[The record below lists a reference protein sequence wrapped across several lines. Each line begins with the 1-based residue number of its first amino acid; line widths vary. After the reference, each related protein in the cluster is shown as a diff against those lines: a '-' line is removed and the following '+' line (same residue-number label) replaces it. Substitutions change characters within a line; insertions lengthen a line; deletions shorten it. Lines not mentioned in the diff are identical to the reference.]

1 MSATVKKVVK
11 LSYEQYYDL
20 ITTGKTIDKDGNE
33 HIYDNTGNTSYNVY
47 GYDELMAL
55 NNKIDKNI
63 IEKNK
68 VHPNYFNWLKIED
81 ECAKIQ
87 KDNNEYRS
95 DGSKLSFIALRGYL
109 TNGATIKATPSN
121 TNTNGFGNVY
131 LNGTKLTED
140 YTYNG
145 DGVEYVSVVIFDK
158 EATTTFGILESE
170 FEFKTTFECA
180 IYKYFHNP
188 IVPNSL
194 WENCV
199 YFISYNYTPIGTI
212 IAPNE
217 LKLLGASSDFT
228 NLSKPYKL
236 NKVTIEK
243 ETIEP
248 YGVLFS
254 PYDTT
259 APYTLDL
266 SKVKHLQ
273 GGDRRNGN
281 IKSNTNIIFKDL
293 LTIAAGFQ
301 NWLFSNIHL
310 IEIPEGVTSIL
321 GNGQNGSTV
330 FYNILNLILHCKNAT
345 FDNYWAFGN
354 GTASLQLE
362 DGWNTSLN
370 CASFISLPLD
380 NFKDIIKNKLA
391 DRTGQDAL
399 IFTVPKGDNFFNVL
413 NTEMC
418 DVEGYTDKTWVEY
431 ATEVKNWTIQGG

>member
-87 KDNNEYRS
+87 KDNNEYMP
-95 DGSKLSFIALRGYL
+95 DGSKLSFVALRGYL
-109 TNGATIKATPSN
+109 KKGATIKATPTQSN
-121 TNTNGFGNVY
+121 PDGFGNVY

-140 YTYNG
+140 YTYEG

-158 EATTTFGILESE
+158 ESNSKFGILKSE
-170 FEFKTTFECA
+170 FEIECSFEIA
-180 IYKYFHNP
+180 IYNYYHKPSIPSDMLLNCIYF
-188 IVPNSL
+188 V
-194 WENCV
+194 
-199 YFISYNYTPIGTI
+199 SYNYAPTGLIS
-212 IAPNE
+212 APNE
-217 LKLLGASSDFT
+217 LKILGSNSFIG
-228 NLSKPYKL
+228 NLQKGLKL
-236 NKVTIEK
+236 NKVVYER
-243 ETIEP
+243 ETISAFANVFVP
-248 YGVLFS
+248 YNTS
-254 PYDTT
+254 
-259 APYTLDL
+259 AYTLDL
-266 SKVKHLQ
+266 SKVKYIQ
-273 GGDRRNGN
+273 GADRSNGN
-281 IKSNTNIIFKDL
+281 IPANTNVIFRDL
-293 LTIAAGFQ
+293 VTIRAGYQ
-301 NWLFSNIHL
+301 NTLFSRLNRL
-310 IEIPEGVTSIL
+310 EIPSGVTSIK
-321 GNGQNGSTV
+321 GTSWDGSTV
-330 FYNILNLILHCKNAT
+330 FHMIGTLVLHCKNAT
-345 FDNYWAFGN
+345 FDSKWASGG
-354 GTASLQLE
+354 GTTSLQLE

-370 CASFISLPLD
+370 CASFKSLPLD

-391 DRTGQDAL
+391 DRTGQEAL
-399 IFTVPKGDNFFNVL
+399 IFTVPKGDNYFNVL

>member
-1 MSATVKKVVK
+1 MNVQI
-11 LSYEQYYDL
+11 YNQQ
-20 ITTGKTIDKDGNE
+20 ITN
-33 HIYDNTGNTSYNVY
+33 
-47 GYDELMAL
+47 M
-55 NNKIDKNI
+55 
-63 IEKNK
+63 
-68 VHPNYFNWLKIED
+68 
-81 ECAKIQ
+81 
-87 KDNNEYRS
+87 S

-140 YTYNG
+140 YTYEG

-158 EATTTFGILESE
+158 ENTTTFEILESE

-180 IYKYFHNP
+180 IYNYSHTP

-194 WENCV
+194 FENCV
-199 YFISYNYTPIGTI
+199 YFISYNYAPIGTI

-243 ETIEP
+243 ETINP
-248 YGVLFS
+248 YGNLFS

-273 GGDRRNGN
+273 GGDRYNGN

-301 NWLFSNIHL
+301 NRLFSDIHL

-321 GNGQNGSTV
+321 GRGQNGSTV
-330 FYNILNLILHCKNAT
+330 FYNTFNLILHCKNAT
-345 FDNYWAFGN
+345 FDNYWAN
-354 GTASLQLE
+354 CAGTASLILE
-362 DGWNTSLN
+362 EGWNTSLT
-370 CASFISLPLD
+370 CASFTSLPLA
-380 NFKDIIKNKLA
+380 NFIEIIRDKLI

-399 IFTVPKGDNFFNVL
+399 IFTVPTTIFTTL
-413 NTEMC
+413 NTELC
-418 DVEGYTDKTWVEY
+418 DVEGHTDKTWVEY
-431 ATEVKNWTIQGG
+431 ATQVKNWTVQGG

>member
-1 MSATVKKVVK
+1 MSSTIKKVIKV
-11 LSYEQYYDL
+11 SYEQYHDL
-20 ITTGKTIDKDGNE
+20 LTKGKTIDKDGNE
-33 HIYDNTGNTSYNVY
+33 HLYDDTASYNVY

-87 KDNNEYRS
+87 KDNNEYMP
-95 DGSKLSFIALRGYL
+95 DGSKLSFVALRGYV

-140 YTYNG
+140 YTYEG

-158 EATTTFGILESE
+158 EATTTFEILESE
-170 FEFKTTFECA
+170 FEFKTIFECA
-180 IYKYFHNP
+180 IYNYSHIP

-217 LKLLGASSDFT
+217 LKLLGASSDFI

-248 YGVLFS
+248 YGNLFN

-281 IKSNTNIIFKDL
+281 IKSNTNIIFRDL
-293 LTIAAGFQ
+293 LTIKAGFQ
-301 NWLFSNIHL
+301 NRLFNDTHL

-330 FYNILNLILHCKNAT
+330 FYNIFNLILHCKNAT
-345 FDNYWAFGN
+345 FDNYWAFGL
-354 GTASLQLE
+354 GTASLILE
-362 DGWNTSLN
+362 EGWNTSLT
-370 CASFISLPLD
+370 CASFTSLPLA
-380 NFKDIIKNKLA
+380 NFIEIIRDKLI

-399 IFTVPKGDNFFNVL
+399 IFTVPKTIFTTL
-413 NTEMC
+413 NTELC
-418 DVEGYTDKTWVEY
+418 DVEGHTDKTWVEY
-431 ATEVKNWTIQGG
+431 ATQVKNWTVQGG

>member
-1 MSATVKKVVK
+1 MSKTVKKVVK
-11 LSYEQYYDL
+11 LSSEQWTELLKTGQTTDASGVTHTYDS
-20 ITTGKTIDKDGNE
+20 TGE
-33 HIYDNTGNTSYNVY
+33 TSYNVY
-47 GYDELMAL
+47 GYDELMTL
-55 NNKIDKNI
+55 NNKIDKMI
-63 IEKNK
+63 IDKQK
-68 VHPNYFNWLKIED
+68 VHPNYFNWSSIED
-81 ECAKIQ
+81 ECANLQ
-87 KDNNEYRS
+87 STNNEYMS
-95 DGSKLSFIALRGYL
+95 DGSKLSFVALRGYL

-140 YTYNG
+140 YTYEGN
-145 DGVEYVSVVIFDK
+145 GVEYVSVVIFDK
-158 EATTTFGILESE
+158 ENTTTFEILESE
-170 FEFKTTFECA
+170 FEFKATFECA
-180 IYKYFHNP
+180 IYNYSHNP

-199 YFISYNYTPIGTI
+199 YFISYNYAPIGTI

-217 LKLLGASSDFT
+217 LKLLGASSDFA

-243 ETIEP
+243 ETINP
-248 YGVLFS
+248 YGNLFS

-273 GGDRRNGN
+273 GGDRYNGN
-281 IKSNTNIIFKDL
+281 IKSNTNIIFRDL

-301 NWLFSNIHL
+301 NWLFTNIHL

-330 FYNILNLILHCKNAT
+330 FYNISNLILHCKNAT
-345 FDNYWAFGN
+345 FDNYWAN
-354 GTASLQLE
+354 GSDTASLILE
-362 DGWNTSLN
+362 EGWNTSLT
-370 CASFISLPLD
+370 CASFKSLPLD
-380 NFKDIIKNKLA
+380 NFIEIIRDKLI

-399 IFTVPKGDNFFNVL
+399 IFTVPTAIFTTL
-413 NTEMC
+413 NTELC
-418 DVEGYTDKTWVEY
+418 NVEGYTDKTWVEY
-431 ATEVKNWTIQGG
+431 ATQVKNWTVQGG

>member
-1 MSATVKKVVK
+1 MSSTIKKVIKV
-11 LSYEQYYDL
+11 SYEQYHDL
-20 ITTGKTIDKDGNE
+20 LTKGKTIDKDGNE
-33 HIYDNTGNTSYNVY
+33 HLYDDTASYNVY

-55 NNKIDKNI
+55 NNKIDKMI
-63 IEKNK
+63 IDKQK
-68 VHPNYFNWLKIED
+68 VHPNYFNWSSIED
-81 ECAKIQ
+81 ECENLQSTK
-87 KDNNEYRS
+87 NEYMS
-95 DGSKLSFIALRGYL
+95 DGSKLSFVALRGYL

-140 YTYNG
+140 YTYEG

-158 EATTTFGILESE
+158 ENTTTFEILESE

-180 IYKYFHNP
+180 IYNYSHTP

-217 LKLLGASSDFT
+217 LKLLGTSSDFI

-248 YGVLFS
+248 YSNLLN

-259 APYTLDL
+259 ASYTLDL

-293 LTIAAGFQ
+293 LTITAGFQ
-301 NWLFSNIHL
+301 NRMFSDTDL

-321 GNGQNGSTV
+321 GRGQNGSTV
-330 FYNILNLILHCKNAT
+330 FYRTLNLILHCKNAT
-345 FDNYWAFGN
+345 FDNYWAYGV
-354 GTASLQLE
+354 GTTSLQLE
-362 DGWNTSLN
+362 DGWNTSLT
-370 CASFISLPLD
+370 CASFTSLPLD
-380 NFKDIIKNKLA
+380 NFIEIIRDKLI

-399 IFTVPKGDNFFNVL
+399 IFTVPTAIFTTL
-413 NTEMC
+413 NTELC
-418 DVEGYTDKTWVEY
+418 DVEGHTDKTWVEY
-431 ATEVKNWTIQGG
+431 ATQVKNWTVQGG

>member
-1 MSATVKKVVK
+1 MSKTVKKVVK
-11 LSYEQYYDL
+11 LSSEQWTELLKTGQTTDASGVTHTYDS
-20 ITTGKTIDKDGNE
+20 TGE
-33 HIYDNTGNTSYNVY
+33 TSYNVY
-47 GYDELMAL
+47 GYDELMTL
-55 NNKIDKNI
+55 NNKIDKMI
-63 IEKNK
+63 IEKQK
-68 VHPNYFNWLKIED
+68 VHPNYFNWLSIED
-81 ECAKIQ
+81 ECANLQ
-87 KDNNEYRS
+87 STNNEYMS

-140 YTYNG
+140 YTYEG

-158 EATTTFGILESE
+158 EATTTFEILESE
-170 FEFKTTFECA
+170 FEFKTIFECA
-180 IYKYFHNP
+180 IYNYSHNP

-194 WENCV
+194 LENCV

-217 LKLLGASSDFT
+217 LKLLGASSDFI

-243 ETIEP
+243 ETINP
-248 YGVLFS
+248 YSNLFS

-259 APYTLDL
+259 ASYTLDL
-266 SKVKHLQ
+266 SKVKHIR
-273 GGDRRNGN
+273 GGDRHNGN
-281 IKSNTNIIFKDL
+281 TKSNTNIIFKDL

-345 FDNYWAFGN
+345 FDNYWASGA
-354 GTASLQLE
+354 GTASLILE
-362 DGWNTSLN
+362 EGWNTSLT
-370 CASFISLPLD
+370 CASFTSLPLD
-380 NFKDIIKNKLA
+380 NFIEIIRDKLI

-399 IFTVPKGDNFFNVL
+399 IFTVPKAIFTTL
-413 NTEMC
+413 NTELC
-418 DVEGYTDKTWVEY
+418 DVEGHTDKTWVEY
-431 ATEVKNWTIQGG
+431 ATQVKNWTVQGG

>member
-1 MSATVKKVVK
+1 MSKTVKKVVK
-11 LSYEQYYDL
+11 LSSEQWTELLKTGQTTDASGVTHTYDS
-20 ITTGKTIDKDGNE
+20 TGE
-33 HIYDNTGNTSYNVY
+33 TSYNVY

-55 NNKIDKNI
+55 NNKIDKMI
-63 IEKNK
+63 IDKQK
-68 VHPNYFNWLKIED
+68 VHPNYFNWSSIED
-81 ECAKIQ
+81 ECANLQ
-87 KDNNEYRS
+87 STNNEYMS
-95 DGSKLSFIALRGYL
+95 DGSKLSFVALRGYL

-140 YTYNG
+140 YTYEG

-158 EATTTFGILESE
+158 ENTITFEILESE

-180 IYKYFHNP
+180 IYNYSHNP

-194 WENCV
+194 FENCV

-217 LKLLGASSDFT
+217 LKLLGASSDFI

-243 ETIEP
+243 ETINP
-248 YGVLFS
+248 YGNLFS

-259 APYTLDL
+259 ASYTLDL

-273 GGDRRNGN
+273 GGDRYNGN

-301 NWLFSNIHL
+301 NRLFSDIHL

-321 GNGQNGSTV
+321 GRGQNGSTV
-330 FYNILNLILHCKNAT
+330 FYNIFNLILHCKNAT
-345 FDNYWAFGN
+345 FDNYWANGA
-354 GTASLQLE
+354 GTASLILE
-362 DGWNTSLN
+362 EGWNTSLT
-370 CASFISLPLD
+370 CASFTSLPLD
-380 NFKDIIKNKLA
+380 NFIEIIRDKLI

-399 IFTVPKGDNFFNVL
+399 IFTVPTTIFTTL
-413 NTEMC
+413 NTELC
-418 DVEGYTDKTWVEY
+418 DVEGHTDKTWVEY
-431 ATEVKNWTIQGG
+431 ATQVKNWTVQGG

>member
-1 MSATVKKVVK
+1 MSKTVKKVVK
-11 LSYEQYYDL
+11 LSSEQWTELLKTGQTTDASGVTHTYDS
-20 ITTGKTIDKDGNE
+20 TGE
-33 HIYDNTGNTSYNVY
+33 TSYNVY
-47 GYDELMAL
+47 GYDELMTL
-55 NNKIDKNI
+55 NNKIDKMI
-63 IEKNK
+63 IDKQK
-68 VHPNYFNWLKIED
+68 VHPNYFNWLSIED
-81 ECAKIQ
+81 ECANLQ
-87 KDNNEYRS
+87 STNNEYMS

-109 TNGATIKATPSN
+109 TNGDTIKATPSN

-140 YTYNG
+140 YTYEG

-158 EATTTFGILESE
+158 EATTTFEILESE

-180 IYKYFHNP
+180 IYNYSHTP

-199 YFISYNYTPIGTI
+199 YFISYNYTPTGTI

-217 LKLLGASSDFT
+217 LKLLGASSDFI

-248 YGVLFS
+248 YGNLFN

-259 APYTLDL
+259 ASYTLDL

-293 LTIAAGFQ
+293 LTITAGFQ
-301 NWLFSNIHL
+301 NRLFSDTHL

-321 GNGQNGSTV
+321 GNGNNGSTV

-345 FDNYWAFGN
+345 FDNYWAN
-354 GTASLQLE
+354 GAVTDLLILE
-362 DGWNTSLN
+362 EGWNTSLT
-370 CASFISLPLD
+370 CASFTSLPLD
-380 NFKDIIKNKLA
+380 NFIEIIRDKLI

-399 IFTVPKGDNFFNVL
+399 IFTVPKTIFTTL
-413 NTEMC
+413 NTELC
-418 DVEGYTDKTWVEY
+418 DVEGHTDKTWVEY
-431 ATEVKNWTIQGG
+431 ATQVKNWTIQGG